1 MPGVHLRP
9 ACAQD
14 LPGIADLAA
23 RAMLEDELFA
33 YLCPGRYEHY
43 SHFRY
48 AFLRRLKTRLVTPRY
63 VMIVAVEN
71 EGSGESICGV
81 DPHRLEQY
89 LASAVDCFPFSD
101 FPQNWFL
108 STVAVDPVHQR
119 RGIGQQL
126 IQWGLQQGLQDN
138 VPVGL
143 EASLKGFA
151 LYERLGFRT
160 VNELE
165 LRPGIIMRAMI
176 CDTNTLSNMNHS

>member
-1 MPGVHLRP
+1 
-9 ACAQD
+9 
-14 LPGIADLAA
+14 
-23 RAMLEDELFA
+23 MLL
-33 YLCPGRYEHY
+33 
-43 SHFRY
+43 
-48 AFLRRLKTRLVTPRY
+48 
-63 VMIVAVEN
+63 AVEDRYLALIYPDR
-71 EGSGESICGV
+71 SV

-176 CDTNTLSNMNHS
+176 CDTNTLSNRNHS

>member
-1 MPGVHLRP
+1 
-9 ACAQD
+9 
-14 LPGIADLAA
+14 
-23 RAMLEDELFA
+23 MLL
-33 YLCPGRYEHY
+33 
-43 SHFRY
+43 
-48 AFLRRLKTRLVTPRY
+48 
-63 VMIVAVEN
+63 AVEDRYL
-71 EGSGESICGV
+71 ELIYPDRSV

-176 CDTNTLSNMNHS
+176 CDTNTLFNRNHS